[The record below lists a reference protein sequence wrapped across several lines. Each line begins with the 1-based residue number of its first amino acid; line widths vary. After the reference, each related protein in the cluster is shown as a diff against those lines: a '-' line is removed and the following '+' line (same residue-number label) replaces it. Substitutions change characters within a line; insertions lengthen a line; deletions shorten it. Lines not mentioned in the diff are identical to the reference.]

1 MKQVLHA
8 KLSLYVGAI
17 IWAGAALAESPPVTG
32 GTIYTCTDAS
42 GRRITAD
49 RPIATCVDREQ
60 RVLGNTGVEL
70 RRVAPTMTEQE
81 RNAQDAKRRQELAEH
96 QRQREERSRERAML
110 LRYPNQ
116 GVHDAARG
124 EAIAQVNDVVAVAQ
138 SRLTELKAR
147 RVKLNTEMEFYRKD
161 PKKAPASLQRQI
173 RENDES
179 QDEQQR
185 FLKQQDE
192 EKQRINQRFDVELQ
206 QLRKLWGQAQTAPS
220 N

>member
-17 IWAGAALAESPPVTG
+17 VWAGAVLAESPPVTG

-70 RRVAPTMTEQE
+70 RRVAPTLTEQE

-124 EAIAQVNDVVAVAQ
+124 EAIAQVNDVIAVAQ
-138 SRLTELKAR
+138 QRQTELKER
-147 RVKLNTEMEFYRKD
+147 RNKLNTEMEFYRKD

-179 QDEQQR
+179 QDEQLR

-192 EKQRINQRFDVELQ
+192 EKQRINKRFDAELQ
-206 QLRKLWGQAQTAPS
+206 QLRKLWSPAQTSSS

>member
-17 IWAGAALAESPPVTG
+17 IWAGAVLAESPPITG

-49 RPIATCVDREQ
+49 RPISTCVDREQ

-70 RRVAPTMTEQE
+70 RRVAPTLTEQE

-206 QLRKLWGQAQTAPS
+206 QLRKLWGQAQIAPS

>member
-17 IWAGAALAESPPVTG
+17 VWAGAVLAESPPVTG

-70 RRVAPTMTEQE
+70 RRVAPTLTEQE

-96 QRQREERSRERAML
+96 QRLREERSRERAML

-116 GVHDAARG
+116 GVHDAARA
-124 EAIAQVNDVVAVAQ
+124 EAIAQVSDVVAVAQ
-138 SRLTELKAR
+138 QRQTELKTR
-147 RVKLNTEMEFYRKD
+147 RRKLDTEMEFYQKD
-161 PKKAPASLQRQI
+161 PKKAPASLRRQI
-173 RENDES
+173 KENDES
-179 QDEQQR
+179 QDEQLR

-206 QLRKLWGQAQTAPS
+206 QLRKLWGQAQTSSS

>member
-17 IWAGAALAESPPVTG
+17 IWAGAVLAESPPITG

-49 RPIATCVDREQ
+49 RPISTCVDREQ

-70 RRVAPTMTEQE
+70 RRVAPTLTEQE

-147 RVKLNTEMEFYRKD
+147 RGKLNTEMEFYRKD

>member
-17 IWAGAALAESPPVTG
+17 IWAGAVLAESPPVTG

-49 RPIATCVDREQ
+49 RPISTCVDREQ

-70 RRVAPTMTEQE
+70 RRVAPTLTEQE

>member
-17 IWAGAALAESPPVTG
+17 IWAGAVLAESPPITG

-49 RPIATCVDREQ
+49 RPISTCVDREQ

-70 RRVAPTMTEQE
+70 RRVAPTLTEQE

>member
-49 RPIATCVDREQ
+49 RPISTCVDREQ

-70 RRVAPTMTEQE
+70 RRVAPTLTEQE

-96 QRQREERSRERAML
+96 QRLREERSRERAML

>member
-17 IWAGAALAESPPVTG
+17 IWAGAVLAESPPVTG

-49 RPIATCVDREQ
+49 RPISTCVDREQ

-70 RRVAPTMTEQE
+70 RRVAPTLTEQE

-96 QRQREERSRERAML
+96 QRLREERSRERAML

-206 QLRKLWGQAQTAPS
+206 QLRKLWGQAQTSSS

>member
-1 MKQVLHA
+1 M
-8 KLSLYVGAI
+8 
-17 IWAGAALAESPPVTG
+17 
-32 GTIYTCTDAS
+32 
-42 GRRITAD
+42 
-49 RPIATCVDREQ
+49 
-60 RVLGNTGVEL
+60 
-70 RRVAPTMTEQE
+70 APTLTELE
-81 RNAQDAKRRQELAEH
+81 RNAQDARRRQELAEH
-96 QRQREERSRERAML
+96 QRLREERSRERAML

-147 RVKLNTEMEFYRKD
+147 RGKLNTEMEFYRKD
-161 PKKAPASLQRQI
+161 PRKAPASLQRQI